1 MAKGKHSAALFEVIN
16 SSKRPERVAQSLRT
30 PMWWFKGRQTP
41 IAARGADTTVVADT
55 EFAPAPS
62 APVAVAEPRMP
73 APRQAVSH
81 YGGSRSSAVH
91 VDFNRD
97 RQEIT
102 FRLRYTTAIVSAFGV
117 LALVG
122 MAYVVG
128 RHISHGPQTASAA
141 ETVDSRPIVQQA
153 PQPSVTEVP
162 HSHPVHPVVDN
173 SQQVHHDSSNTSSNT
188 QRNVSTVSL
197 VPASAE
203 TGMPRAIGLNYAII
217 QTYPPDETKSA
228 EDARDFLTQHGIP
241 CTLEK
246 TDYVRNDKWVCLV
259 GTAGFAKISSGDFKT
274 YADNIVKLGEKFPSS
289 RFDKFKPQ
297 AYKWKG
303 STN

>member
-16 SSKRPERVAQSLRT
+16 NSKRPERVAQSLRT

-41 IAARGADTTVVADT
+41 AAAGVVDSPVVAEPDFVPT
-55 EFAPAPS
+55 PA

-81 YGGSRSSAVH
+81 YGGGRSSAVH
-91 VDFNRD
+91 LDFNRD

-117 LALVG
+117 FALVG
-122 MAYVVG
+122 MAYVIG
-128 RHISHGPQTASAA
+128 RHISHGPQTASAV
-141 ETVDSRPIVQQA
+141 ETADARPALQQ
-153 PQPSVTEVP
+153 QPAQHSVTDVP

-173 SQQVHHDSSNTSSNT
+173 SQPIRHDSSSANPP
-188 QRNVSTVSL
+188 RTVVTDSL

-217 QTYPPDETKSA
+217 QTYPPDETKKA

-274 YADNIVKLGEKFPSS
+274 YTDNIIKLGEKFPSS
-289 RFDKFKPQ
+289 RFDKFKPA

-303 STN
+303 TSN